1 MTGKRFE
8 LNWPYIAFAIITS
21 VAVLSFIGWM
31 VTAQVLRERRWGFP
45 ISGVFNWLLMIAID
59 LASVVCFLALLWK
72 IYCDYKTEFTEDAI
86 TRPSLLRLRGIKWSD
101 ITEVKVFNGVGY
113 HIHSQDERIIVSP
126 YVYKRPDLVVAELM
140 NSWGAAKQA
149 KTATPLNGN
158 V

>member
-21 VAVLSFIGWM
+21 AAVLSFIGWM
-31 VTAQVLRERRWGFP
+31 VTAQVL
-45 ISGVFNWLLMIAID
+45 MIAID
-59 LASVVCFLALLWK
+59 LASVMCFFALLWN